1 MSNIIMFPKVEK
13 KTTIQNQDAKILP
26 FKKKEEEEKGIMI
39 DTSTLRK
46 VSTLEEFFT
55 EDDDILFMG

>member
-1 MSNIIMFPKVEK
+1 MSNIIMFPKIEK

-26 FKKKEEEEKGIMI
+26 FKKKEEEKGIMI
-39 DTSTLRK
+39 DTSNLRK